1 MPAGARE
8 VQDAG
13 TPVGL
18 WLGQGSLTRFHK
30 SHSERAPPGP
40 AGKGS
45 EHRAVGGAWGCS
57 FPLEEPVTSILC
69 S

>member
-18 WLGQGSLTRFHK
+18 WLGQGSLTRSHK
-30 SHSERAPPGP
+30 PHSEMGPSRASWQEALSIVQCG
-40 AGKGS
+40 
-45 EHRAVGGAWGCS
+45 EHGGS
-57 FPLEEPVTSILC
+57 FPLEEPGTSVLM
-69 S
+69 